1 MVQEGDDM
9 QDWSGVLQQGVVEER
24 SGVLQKKFPYRIYQ
38 ITTLNTFNT
47 LFNQKSKLFFK
58 GNPSLQLESP
68 HKPTKVS
75 SSAGHTRYM
84 NPRGGIG

>member
-1 MVQEGDDM
+1 LE
-9 QDWSGVLQQGVVEER
+9 WSVAARGSGGAEWSVAEEV
-24 SGVLQKKFPYRIYQ
+24 SLPYLPDYH
-38 ITTLNTFNT
+38 TTLNTFNT